1 MSVSKTR
8 ELSGVH
14 VAQFVQR
21 LEYQGSRPEQGCATR
36 FLVVVCA
43 ACLDQLRP
51 PRFGFT
57 LRASFGKAT
66 LDANRLL
73 NTGSAFP
80 WPSQHSGHCHAACD
94 PLSPFL

>member
-14 VAQFVQR
+14 IAQFVQR
-21 LEYQGSRPEQGCATR
+21 LKSQQSRSEQGRATR
-36 FLVVVCA
+36 FLVVVCC

-73 NTGSAFP
+73 NVRSAFP
-80 WPSQHSGHCHAACD
+80 WPSQRSGHCHAARD
-94 PLSPFL
+94 LLSPFF